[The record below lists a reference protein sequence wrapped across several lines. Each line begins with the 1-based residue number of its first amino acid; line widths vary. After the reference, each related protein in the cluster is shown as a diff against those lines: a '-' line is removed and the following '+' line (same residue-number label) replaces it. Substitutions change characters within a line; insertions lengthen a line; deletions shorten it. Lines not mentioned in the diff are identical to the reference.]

1 MERELHINMLNGKN
15 SELMQ
20 TGLGVDAALLF
31 WKVRSRAEDNHR
43 SPLGASLP
51 WRHAPDSRESPH
63 SLPPILAF
71 TVRMFP
77 LL

>member
-31 WKVRSRAEDNHR
+31 WKVRVWAKDHR

-71 TVRMFP
+71 MIRILP

>member
-31 WKVRSRAEDNHR
+31 WKVRVRAEDNHR

-51 WRHAPDSRESPH
+51 WRHAPDSGGIT
-63 SLPPILAF
+63 SLPTSYPRF
-71 TVRMFP
+71 HDT
-77 LL
+77 